1 MIPKYL
7 GPDTYI
13 SRETDQNCKYKISQ
27 LHSQQGVMA
36 RNDLGFILWKNNEEK
51 TMNYNLVGKRSA
63 LDFLKN
69 STPGISLED
78 SSAANLG
85 DVHQQ

>member
-51 TMNYNLVGKRSA
+51 TMNYNLVRKRSA
-63 LDFLKN
+63 LNFLKK
-69 STPGISLED
+69 L
-78 SSAANLG
+78 NLR
-85 DVHQQ
+85 DLA